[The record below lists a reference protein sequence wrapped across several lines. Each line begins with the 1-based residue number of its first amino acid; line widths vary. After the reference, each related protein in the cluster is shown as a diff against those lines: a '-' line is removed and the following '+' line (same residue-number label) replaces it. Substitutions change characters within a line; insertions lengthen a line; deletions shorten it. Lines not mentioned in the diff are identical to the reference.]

1 MESNTIKY
9 TLALKVKDCPDP
21 NEEYQYSLSLN
32 LHQENNPE
40 KIFTS
45 EIIQS
50 MRTSL
55 QNQSQCLINDTHL
68 NQMISKWIQDIK
80 EGYRSCPITLDLPP
94 LIAEKINQLQEAGN
108 QEMPTPIYPDLSEI
122 APCWGMLPP
131 LNFC

>member
-1 MESNTIKY
+1 MIKY
-9 TLALKVKDCPDP
+9 TISLKLKGSQNP
-21 NEEYQYSLSLN
+21 NEEYQYTLSLTSY
-32 LHQENNPE
+32 QENNPD

-45 EIIQS
+45 EIRES
-50 MRTSL
+50 MRTNL
-55 QNQSQCLINDTHL
+55 QNQSSCKISDSHL
-68 NQMISKWIQDIK
+68 NQMIKSWIEDIK